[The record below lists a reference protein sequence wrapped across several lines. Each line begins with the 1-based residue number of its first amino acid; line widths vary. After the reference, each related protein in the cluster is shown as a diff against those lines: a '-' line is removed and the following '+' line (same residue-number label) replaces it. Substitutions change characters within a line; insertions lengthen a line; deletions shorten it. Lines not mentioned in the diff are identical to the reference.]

1 MSFRSESDMRS
12 KELQNSDSIN
22 VDLMTYV
29 FKIIVKYGRK
39 IIAKYHHL
47 LLSGNRALTPYMSLK
62 RDDFVR
68 QENSKPSVFTKLV
81 IGRKNTKIFQ

>member
-29 FKIIVKYGRK
+29 FKIIVKHGRK
-39 IIAKYHHL
+39 IISKYRHL
-47 LLSGNRALTPYMSLK
+47 LLSGNRALTPYISLK